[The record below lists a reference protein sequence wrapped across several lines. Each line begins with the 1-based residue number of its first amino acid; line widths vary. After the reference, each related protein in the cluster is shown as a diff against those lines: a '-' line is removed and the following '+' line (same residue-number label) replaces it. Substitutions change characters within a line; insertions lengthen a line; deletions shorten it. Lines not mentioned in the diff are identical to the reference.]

1 MKELDPDP
9 DSEKLLDPDTQKM
22 NVDPQ
27 PWAQLHFS
35 GPENLLSRNYG
46 IVILEESQ

>member
-1 MKELDPDP
+1 MKELDLDP

-27 PWAQLHFS
+27 PWAQFWTGKLAVEKLRYCNF
-35 GPENLLSRNYG
+35 GR
-46 IVILEESQ
+46 IAIT